1 MLIII
6 SVAHTREGAAK
17 MPNDNGFTSTAETE
31 IVPFELKYADTVYDI
46 QRKAYFPLFIKYND
60 IDTNPYCES
69 KEVVLAKYT
78 RHDTDGYLFMA
89 ENAFV
94 GCVRIVKE
102 GAACRVSALAVLPE
116 FRNRGIAQSALAWI
130 EKNYPEI
137 KVWRLDTIEQEKG
150 NCRLYEK
157 LGYKRTG
164 AAREIKEGM
173 TLVDYVKMKD

>member
-1 MLIII
+1 M
-6 SVAHTREGAAK
+6 HDT
-17 MPNDNGFTSTAETE
+17 
-31 IVPFELKYADTVYDI
+31 ELKVIPFTDKYLDTVYDS

-78 RHDTDGYLFMA
+78 RHDTDGYLFMS
-89 ENAFV
+89 ENTFV

-116 FRNRGIAQSALAWI
+116 FRNRGIAQSALRQI
-130 EKNYPEI
+130 ESYYPEI

-164 AAREIKEGM
+164 AASEIKEGM
-173 TLVDYVKMKD
+173 TLVNYIKEIN

>member
-1 MLIII
+1 M
-6 SVAHTREGAAK
+6 HDT
-17 MPNDNGFTSTAETE
+17 
-31 IVPFELKYADTVYDI
+31 ELKVIPFTDKYLDTVYEI

-78 RHDTDGYLFMA
+78 RHDTDGYLFMS
-89 ENAFV
+89 ENTFV

-102 GAACRVSALAVLPE
+102 SAICRVSALAVLPE
-116 FRNRGIAQSALAWI
+116 FRNRGIAQSALARI

>member
-1 MLIII
+1 M
-6 SVAHTREGAAK
+6 HDT
-17 MPNDNGFTSTAETE
+17 
-31 IVPFELKYADTVYDI
+31 ELKVIPFTDKYLDTVYDI
-46 QRKAYFPLFIKYND
+46 QREAYFTLFIKYND

-78 RHDTDGYLFMA
+78 RHDTDGYLFMS

-102 GAACRVSALAVLPE
+102 GAICRVSALAVLPE
-116 FRNRGIAQSALAWI
+116 FQNRGIAQSALRQI
-130 EKNYPEI
+130 ESYYPEI
-137 KVWRLDTIEQEKG
+137 KVWRLDTIGQERG

-173 TLVDYVKMKD
+173 TLVDYIKEKN

>member
-1 MLIII
+1 M
-6 SVAHTREGAAK
+6 SNNR
-17 MPNDNGFTSTAETE
+17 FTSTAETI
-31 IVPFELKYADTVYDI
+31 IVPFELKYADTVYEI

-69 KEVVLAKYT
+69 KEIVLAKYT
-78 RHDTDGYLFMA
+78 RADTDGYLFMS

-102 GAACRVSALAVLPE
+102 GAICRVSALAVLPE
-116 FRNRGIAQSALAWI
+116 FQNRGIAQSALARI